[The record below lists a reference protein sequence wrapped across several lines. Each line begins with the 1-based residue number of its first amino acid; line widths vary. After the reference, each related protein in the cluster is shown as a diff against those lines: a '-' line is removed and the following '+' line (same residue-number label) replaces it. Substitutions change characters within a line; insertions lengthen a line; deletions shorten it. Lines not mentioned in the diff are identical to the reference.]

1 MNHSVALPI
10 KMALPDGSI
19 HHVISAPFQTG
30 GDVVGDGQHLW
41 VSAIDDRLVIRLDV
55 PPEA

>member
-1 MNHSVALPI
+1 MNPSIALPI
-10 KMALPDGSI
+10 DGPPDGSI

-55 PPEA
+55 PAEA